1 MEIEQNLEMADLFFH
16 GAAKGEGY
24 VHPDGLIAAELFQK
38 YEKNFLQALLRV
50 KRYNNSLPD
59 EYKFSRMDK
68 VEETIEEIDPTV
80 FGFEDR
86 ILEMDSTAVE
96 LPEGQ
101 VRLVPTDRV
110 RLERRRHRGGSRH
123 KKKGQ
128 MAPPVKVEKN
138 DDGAKKKKRRGH
150 RGGRR
155 RSAKKRAQMEA
166 LAAAE
171 SDFEE

>member
-1 MEIEQNLEMADLFFH
+1 
-16 GAAKGEGY
+16 
-24 VHPDGLIAAELFQK
+24 
-38 YEKNFLQALLRV
+38 
-50 KRYNNSLPD
+50 
-59 EYKFSRMDK
+59 MDK
-68 VEETIEEIDPTV
+68 VEEAIEEIDPTV

-110 RLERRRHRGGSRH
+110 RLERRKHRGGQRH

-128 MAPPVKVEKN
+128 AALPVKVEKN

-171 SDFEE
+171 AEYAE